1 MTERISNEAL
11 LDEIQRLQSNFQ
23 ASLLGVEVRAL
34 RALLAYHQARTFF
47 PSLAAQPARPK
58 TCAELFQNME
68 GRCIDCGGATAFG
81 RKRCFE
87 CRRTRT
93 PKHREHK

>member
-34 RALLAYHQARTFF
+34 KALLAYHQARTFF
-47 PSLAAQPARPK
+47 PALAAQPAQPK
-58 TCAELFQNME
+58 TYTERFQNME
-68 GRCIDCGGATAFG
+68 GRCVDCGCVIAFG
-81 RKRCFE
+81 RKRCIE
-87 CRRTRT
+87 CHRTRK